1 MKYFDDKKSEAF
13 WNLGKNL
20 SQFFDSE
27 KGDLST
33 EEAEF
38 VTPILNSL
46 DETRYHLTDE
56 KFIVEGGEKVLHKAY
71 DKRSDRWVAIA
82 RPRQHDNDMEKEE
95 FLREARLT
103 CKLQHPNILPVYEI
117 GLDKDDVPYFIMRLL
132 SGKEL
137 GFIIKELNAGNP
149 EYTER
154 YSQHSL
160 LLIFQRV
167 LDAIIYSHSRGVLH
181 LDLKPSNIMV
191 GRFGQAI
198 LFDWGMAKVVKPTEK
213 AGTETEVFDAD
224 VLNTVLHSG
233 TMKGT
238 PGFMAPEQV
247 SPDGKVTPATDTYS
261 LGAVLYYILTGT
273 IPVEGSTSDDVMKN
287 TRKGK
292 VIHPKK
298 RCPDRKIQSGLAA
311 IAMKAMQLYPIDR
324 YPTVRDMQKDLNRYL
339 RGFVPKAESAGL
351 VKRVNLLVRR
361 HSRETT
367 AILFAGII
375 LIAVIGLS
383 FGREKLNSAKL
394 ESARS
399 EAVLNLEKYLEENK
413 IVKEQYENL
422 RTYASEASLLSNF
435 FTYEVMYDFIVEEL
449 AKDDL
454 DEAYRSRLM
463 WSKALLEVANQQFN
477 TARVTIEEAGINQ
490 FHQVYQW
497 SKHYGELKPDDNALL
512 SDQLYAEFLQRPST
526 ERYKKELLVLSYD
539 LHMARRRYADP
550 AEHLPVAVA
559 FLNLINDTPGW
570 GKNLQ
575 LELHNEGY
583 YLDLSGA
590 PYTTYH
596 SPRTRGGKIG
606 NVLHPLNLEA
616 INLSNS
622 DVRDISGLR
631 QLDSL
636 KTLIILNVNIIDTSA
651 FFWRLRSLKLEKL
664 VLSEGMLSDRRIEW
678 LRQEKEVIV
687 LKKGEKWP

>member
-27 KGDLST
+27 KGDLSR
-33 EEAEF
+33 EEAEY

-82 RPRQHDNDMEKEE
+82 RPRQHETDMEKEE

-117 GLDKDDVPYFIMRLL
+117 GLDKHDVPYFIMRLL

-137 GFIIKELNAGNP
+137 GYILKEIDKGNP
-149 EYTER
+149 EYTQR
-154 YSQHSL
+154 FSQHSL

-167 LDAIIYSHSRGVLH
+167 VDAIIYAHSRGVLH

-198 LFDWGMAKVVKPTEK
+198 LFDWGMAKVVTPTEK
-213 AGTETEVFDAD
+213 AGTETEIFDAD

-247 SPDGKVTPATDTYS
+247 SPDGKVTPATDIYS

-273 IPVEGSTSDDVMKN
+273 IPVEGSTSDDIMKN

-292 VIHPKK
+292 VIPPRK
-298 RCPDRKIQSGLAA
+298 RCPDRRIQSGLAS

-324 YPTVRDMQKDLNRYL
+324 YPTVRDMQDDLNRYL
-339 RGFVPKAESAGL
+339 RGFVPNAESAGL
-351 VKRVNLLVRR
+351 MKRVNLLVRR

-399 EAVLNLEKYLEENK
+399 EAVLNLEKYLEENQ

-422 RTYASEASLLSNF
+422 KTYASEASLLSNF
-435 FTYEVMYDFIVEEL
+435 FTYDVMF
-449 AKDDL
+449 
-454 DEAYRSRLM
+454 M
-463 WSKALLEVANQQFN
+463 
-477 TARVTIEEAGINQ
+477 TIEEAGINK

-497 SKHYGELKPDDNALL
+497 SKRYGELKPDDSALL
-512 SDQLYAEFLQRPST
+512 PDDLYAEFLQRPST
-526 ERYKKELLVLSYD
+526 DRYKKELLILSYD
-539 LHMARRRYADP
+539 LHMARRRYEDP

-570 GKNLQ
+570 GKKLK

-596 SPRTRGGKIG
+596 SPRTRGGTMG

-622 DVRDISGLR
+622 EVRDISGLL

-636 KTLIILNVNIIDTSA
+636 KTLIVLDVNIIDTTA
-651 FFWRLRSLKLEKL
+651 FFWRLRGLKLEK
-664 VLSEGMLSDRRIEW
+664 VILSEGMLSDRRLDW

-687 LKKGEKWP
+687 LKKGEEWP